1 MKSSR
6 ALFLLA
12 ASACGALTVA
22 LAIALGGYF
31 RSVETGGESN
41 ITEKRLLSHLTA
53 YHERIKGA
61 STPEEARAS
70 IKMLENFAGFSRESI
85 GARELKKASA
95 PVLAVFASKPREA
108 EERFQLSK
116 KRELMETLVN
126 SYRKEV
132 PHGDIRLRAAYL
144 NILFDTQQSLLSESD
159 EAEQVFIRKNRERLD
174 GIKSLFNPAADPG
187 LAARVATVE
196 GIFQSY
202 ERAFNETVKWKAERN
217 EALSK
222 QEKALP
228 ALAKVIYGNE
238 DSGVDETRRNFLYV
252 CFLSLLIVAVSF
264 LSLYLGYRLVRVR
277 SEVKQEAFLSFLR
290 GFGTERRDDQSL
302 RDLREDSD
310 WAPAVAEAQRAE
322 EIFLRSCQT
331 LLAIPR
337 SLKSP
342 CIVVSKEKTVR
353 HWNDSAAAL
362 FGFVPEK
369 EFGAMDFLKAE
380 YLRPRD
386 GEPEPLL
393 EMIRSSF
400 SGLEEDR
407 FEVMVSRDGGW
418 APFELIMSPI
428 TSGPL
433 VGGKVMF
440 WREVSSEAE
449 RVGKSVEVQLTRTRD
464 LVHKVTHHYPA
475 ELNPAETDVPAVK
488 AMIEDLSTLKRKTE
502 ERELLWKSEA
512 QALIDQISRQQEVLK
527 RLSDELGL
535 LRNGHAE
542 AMELVRGVHG
552 ADENWHDEVCVA
564 ERDLDRWI
572 GNRLR
577 LQGDL
582 KEQSAVL
589 EKAKL
594 FEEQLRIA
602 TVAVREQF
610 ENFSADLDELHQFA
624 ESARVHSVNVSLV
637 RDPGYWEYASRAR
650 AFAHELARFT
660 DKASSLGNKVRD
672 FLSAH
677 PGGALAAHLN
687 SPPIDSALLE
697 EIREEQEKVANF
709 LRRWKETGS
718 VQLKGG
724 EKAIALLET
733 ADRMSAVASQLG
745 ETSLLINEQ
754 AKGNLERWN

>member
-12 ASACGALTVA
+12 ASACGALSVA

-31 RSVETGGESN
+31 RSVESGSESN
-41 ITEKRLLSHLTA
+41 LTEKRLLAHLTT

-70 IKMLENFAGFSRESI
+70 IKMLESMSGFGRESI
-85 GARELKKASA
+85 GARELKKVSA

-108 EERFQLSK
+108 EERFQLAK
-116 KRELMETLVN
+116 KRELMENLVN

-132 PHGDIRLRAAYL
+132 PHGEIRLRAAYL
-144 NILFDTQQSLLSESD
+144 NVLFDTQQSLLSESD
-159 EAEQVFIRKNRERLD
+159 EAEQVFIRKNRERMD
-174 GIKSLFNPAADPG
+174 GMKTLFHSAADPG
-187 LAARVATVE
+187 LAARVNAIE

-202 ERAFNETVKWKAERN
+202 ERAFNEALKWKNERN
-217 EALSK
+217 EALAK

-228 ALAKVIYGNE
+228 GLAKLIYGNE
-238 DSGVDETRRNFLYV
+238 DTGVDENRRNFLYV
-252 CFLSLLIVAVSF
+252 CFLSLLIVAASF
-264 LSLYLGYRLVRVR
+264 LSLYLGYRLLRVR
-277 SEVKQEAFLSFLR
+277 ADVKLEKFLAYLR
-290 GFGTERRDDQSL
+290 GFGTDRRDADSF
-302 RDLREDSD
+302 RDLREDGD
-310 WAPAVAEAQRAE
+310 WSQALVEAQRAE
-322 EIFLRSCQT
+322 EDFLRSCHT

-342 CIVVSKEKTVR
+342 CIVVNKEKAVR
-353 HWNDSAAAL
+353 HWNSSAASL
-362 FGFVPEK
+362 FGFVPDK
-369 EFGAMDFLKAE
+369 EFGTADFLQPDR
-380 YLRPRD
+380 LRPRD
-386 GEPEPLL
+386 GEAEPLL
-393 EMIRSSF
+393 EMIRSAL
-400 SGLEEDR
+400 SGLDEDR
-407 FEVMVSRDGGW
+407 YEVMVSRDGSW
-418 APFELIMSPI
+418 APYELIMSPI

-440 WREVSSEAE
+440 WREISSEAE
-449 RVGKSVEVQLTRTRD
+449 RVHKSVEIQLTRTRD
-464 LVHKVTHHYPA
+464 LVHKVTHHYPVEFTA
-475 ELNPAETDVPAVK
+475 GASDVPAVK
-488 AMIEDLSTLKRKTE
+488 AMIEDLSTLKRKSD

-512 QALIDQISRQQEVLK
+512 QALIDQVSRQQEILK
-527 RLSDELGL
+527 RLSDELSQ

-542 AMELVRGVHG
+542 VMALVKGVHG

-572 GNRLR
+572 GNRQR

-582 KEQSAVL
+582 KEQASVL

-594 FEEQLRIA
+594 FEEQLRVA
-602 TVAVREQF
+602 TGSVREQF

-660 DKASSLGNKVRD
+660 DKASNLGNKVRD

-697 EIREEQEKVANF
+697 EIREEQEKVATF
-709 LRRWKETGS
+709 LRRWRETGS
-718 VQLKGG
+718 VQLQGG

-733 ADRMSAVASQLG
+733 AGRASTIATQLG